1 MKAMK
6 QMQSWLAEFG
16 MTPSSRSRVKAGE
29 PGEASDPFED
39 LLNSA

>member
-16 MTPSSRSRVKAGE
+16 MTPSLRSRIKAGE
-29 PGEASDPFED
+29 PAEAVDPFEE
-39 LLNSA
+39 LLQSA